1 MVIQCPDKS
10 PDMLDM
16 SDMSDIFHLVALR
29 SCYLNASEE
38 SSSRWRHIFFSLYPC
53 GKVLNVKFKKIIMHR
68 ICINRHKTRLSKNFK
83 RFWSAAATAC
93 QPQKTVFRAS
103 FTGCP
108 STVTF
113 YEVKLQQLL
122 LHQRH
127 NFQKWCRNSR
137 LAGSWS
143 GRYCP
148 PEGGGINRTCLKEQ
162 KPASAALR
170 GFCFIFFLYLLSFA
184 AFFSPHPPISFLR
197 QTW

>member
-1 MVIQCPDKS
+1 
-10 PDMLDM
+10 
-16 SDMSDIFHLVALR
+16 
-29 SCYLNASEE
+29 
-38 SSSRWRHIFFSLYPC
+38 
-53 GKVLNVKFKKIIMHR
+53 MHR

-83 RFWSAAATAC
+83 RFWCAAATAC
-93 QPQKTVFRAS
+93 QPQKTVFSAS

-143 GRYCP
+143 GRYYP

-170 GFCFIFFLYLLSFA
+170 GFCYIYFFYISSPSLPFSRLIPRFLLFNKLGRVLGK
-184 AFFSPHPPISFLR
+184 FHLKMKKISKCNIK
-197 QTW
+197 